1 MYVFQV
7 EDVDKKF
14 AELDMLKAS
23 DWVMTKQ
30 SPVKPKRVIV
40 SANNSFCLSVQVS
53 KWQVYEAPKPE

>member
-53 KWQVYEAPKPE
+53 K